1 MIIFKSCITC
11 HHVSLSF
18 LRVKVF
24 SSDIKLFDILFGS
37 LFVNYVYFLH
47 DPRIKYSEFISYV
60 LLTYPRIWANDVEVS
75 QHCLSDLC
83 SWFDDVSISNVRV
96 VDVALYSKDVI
107 AAYFHNIVFLWGWLE
122 HDDCSLFNDI
132 VISKDNFEVLVL
144 LFTDDGTGGV
154 DDASL
159 AEDDVS
165 YDFIKTEIENIRLLH
180 V

>member
-1 MIIFKSCITC
+1 MQ
-11 HHVSLSF
+11 SLSF
-18 LRVKVF
+18 LRVKIF
-24 SSDIKLFDILFGS
+24 GCDIKLFDILFCP

-47 DPRIKYSEFISYV
+47 DSWIEYSEFISYV

-83 SWFDDVSISNVRV
+83 SWFDDVSISNVWV
-96 VDVALYSKDVI
+96 VDVALYSKDVV

-132 VISKDNFEVLVL
+132 VISKEDFEVLVL
-144 LFTDDGTGGV
+144 LFTDDGTSGV
-154 DDASL
+154 NDASL